1 MLIKGYIFREL
12 NKERTIEELEI
23 DDFPEDF
30 TLASVN
36 DLLKEA
42 QKELTEEDNQIRGW
56 LIYESMN
63 EEEVV

>member
-1 MLIKGYIFREL
+1 MLIKGYIFREF